1 MSQKLG
7 LKAKLIG
14 GFLVVA
20 LILLIVGITGYWG
33 ISTLKNFL
41 HDTGEV
47 KLPSIEA
54 LLIISESQTAVN
66 SAENALLS
74 TLMDNTLRKAA
85 YDRFDQ
91 AKKQADDAWKIYE
104 PLLKTP
110 DEAEIWKQLVPAWEA
125 WWTDHEV
132 YTKLSYEFEAL
143 GIPDPA
149 GLQRDLYNVRGI
161 FWKTIASL
169 TKQIKDGIKLAETD
183 TINTFLVKGSE
194 DWVTKIKTSN
204 TLTNKA
210 LQDIQPINAVIMET
224 LQKIQD
230 GNAKG
235 DRLTTLA
242 TLEKEFIPNAMKVI
256 EMMRPIRAEVD
267 KATKLYKQMSER
279 ALVTNGESLR
289 KAENFLNQL
298 VEINK
303 KAARDSVVNSETT
316 AYFALTL
323 DMIMII
329 AGFVLALTFGLV
341 LSLSITRPL
350 KIGVA
355 AAQRVADGDLTT
367 RIDIRR
373 DDEIGQLS
381 AALNK
386 MTENL
391 SQVISGIQQASEQV
405 ASSAEELSATSQSV
419 ANSAT
424 EQASCLDKTS
434 TAVLQLTSSIEESLV
449 SAVETDGVSSRAA
462 MEADKGGKAVM
473 ETVEAMRQIA
483 DRIMIINDIADQT
496 NLLALNAAIEAARAG
511 EMGKGFAVVA
521 VEVRKLAER
530 SQFAAKEISELA
542 RESVSKAEKA
552 GQMIV
557 DIVPGIKNASQLV
570 QQIALY
576 CKEQTVSADVIK
588 NTIHQLDLVVQ
599 QNSSTSEESS
609 SASEELSAQ
618 AVMLQ
623 EMIAKFKISEKSMEN
638 KSRIPVNSKKYGTTH
653 STSKPK
659 KMVTWDQYEFPDI
672 SS

>member
-638 KSRIPVNSKKYGTTH
+638 KSRIPVNSKKYGTNAFHQQT
-653 STSKPK
+653 K
-659 KMVTWDQYEFPDI
+659 KNGNLGSI
-672 SS
+672 